1 MHKLYIQNR
10 FKVLNV
16 NTLIVQNDTFFIL
29 NGAICDWLICNH
41 AINVQKE

>member
-16 NTLIVQNDTFFIL
+16 NTLIIQNDTFYL
-29 NGAICDWLICNH
+29 RWCYMQLIDL
-41 AINVQKE
+41 